1 MYPRTIKTKLK
12 WRLFIKEKWHLFVK
26 QVDVLSTIG
35 RNEEIS
41 RDLPTDEAKV
51 GIETRTT

>member
-1 MYPRTIKTKLK
+1 MYPRIIKTKLK
-12 WRLFIKEKWHLFVK
+12 WHLLVKQKWHLFVK
-26 QVDVLSTIG
+26 QVDVLSAIG

-41 RDLPTDEAKV
+41 RDPLTEKAKA